1 MKFKLG
7 IIKLSFVN
15 KVRFWGRIINS
26 SHFRTIA
33 SQQGVPK
40 KSPLYRNHSFVVNTV
55 EYKGANFYR
64 GHFFGDTLYNYDKF
78 EFQSLAILK
87 LDMELQINARFK
99 IAFNLGVVF
108 LSIIQIDVSTA
119 PLTLDIVDGN

>member
-15 KVRFWGRIINS
+15 KVRFLGRIINS

-40 KSPLYRNHSFVVNTV
+40 KSDLYKNHSFVVNLGLLHIWKFKLAFDEQQQKRV
-55 EYKGANFYR
+55 LLF
-64 GHFFGDTLYNYDKF
+64 NY
-78 EFQSLAILK
+78 ILK
-87 LDMELQINARFK
+87 GITTHR
-99 IAFNLGVVF
+99 
-108 LSIIQIDVSTA
+108 
-119 PLTLDIVDGN
+119 